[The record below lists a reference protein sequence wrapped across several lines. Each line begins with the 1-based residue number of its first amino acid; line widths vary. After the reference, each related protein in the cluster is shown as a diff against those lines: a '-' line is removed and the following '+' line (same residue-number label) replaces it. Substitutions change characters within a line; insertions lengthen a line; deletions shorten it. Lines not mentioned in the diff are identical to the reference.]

1 MAADCKFRVI
11 QKQKFQ
17 AKTTLKNYENAI
29 KDFSNAIDIN
39 PNDPILFYNKGLAY
53 KNLADE
59 FIFDKEKKRMKKRS
73 ADALGLIEKINSKL
87 SNQNFL
93 DRAPE
98 AVIQREKS
106 NLVKLTEEVDKLNAN
121 LEMLK

>member
-1 MAADCKFRVI
+1 
-11 QKQKFQ
+11 
-17 AKTTLKNYENAI
+17 
-29 KDFSNAIDIN
+29 
-39 PNDPILFYNKGLAY
+39 
-53 KNLADE
+53 
-59 FIFDKEKKRMKKRS
+59 MKKRS

-93 DRAPE
+93 DRAPK
-98 AVIQREKS
+98 AVVQREKS

>member
-1 MAADCKFRVI
+1 
-11 QKQKFQ
+11 
-17 AKTTLKNYENAI
+17 
-29 KDFSNAIDIN
+29 
-39 PNDPILFYNKGLAY
+39 
-53 KNLADE
+53 
-59 FIFDKEKKRMKKRS
+59 MKKRS

-98 AVIQREKS
+98 AVVQREKS

>member
-1 MAADCKFRVI
+1 MQVDLIKTLARVENLFLGEDIKKPRHSAASVTAGLEIFVP
-11 QKQKFQ
+11 
-17 AKTTLKNYENAI
+17 L
-29 KDFSNAIDIN
+29 
-39 PNDPILFYNKGLAY
+39 KGLV
-53 KNLADE
+53 D
-59 FIFDKEKKRMKKRS
+59 FDKEQKRMKKRS
-73 ADALGLIEKINSKL
+73 ADALDLIEKINSKL

-98 AVIQREKS
+98 AVIRREKS

>member
-1 MAADCKFRVI
+1 
-11 QKQKFQ
+11 
-17 AKTTLKNYENAI
+17 
-29 KDFSNAIDIN
+29 
-39 PNDPILFYNKGLAY
+39 
-53 KNLADE
+53 
-59 FIFDKEKKRMKKRS
+59 MKKRS